1 MGLNLNYFTFVYDVC
16 FLPFALALMGTAS
29 LLGGV
34 RHARYSG
41 QQD

>member
-1 MGLNLNYFTFVYDVC
+1 MGLNLNYFTFVYDDC
-16 FLPFALALMGTAS
+16 LMSYALALMGTAS

-34 RHARYSG
+34 RQARYSG